1 MKREVGLWIDQHKT
15 VIVTVENEVAVTRE
29 IRSNIE
35 KHTPVSKG
43 PHSTAPK
50 LSAKSLTKIVEGE
63 QPLHPLSGYYE
74 GITSFVRDADSI
86 WIFGPG
92 EAKVGLENH
101 LKSRELG
108 ERIVGVDTVNKM
120 TDTQIAAKVQAY
132 FQRF

>member
-1 MKREVGLWIDQHKT
+1 MKREVGLWIDQHRT

-43 PHSTAPK
+43 PHSKTPK
-50 LSAKSLTKIVEGE
+50 LSAKSTTQTGDGE

-74 GITSFVRDADSI
+74 GIASFVRDADSI

-92 EAKVGLENH
+92 DAKVGLENH
-101 LKSRELG
+101 LKGKELG
-108 ERIVGVDTVNKM
+108 ERIVGVETVNKM